1 MPCLQPF
8 SSAAE
13 VWVGVRGAEERE
25 RARMGWRGLSCP
37 LGCFSGLFF
46 KLKKKKKRKERK
58 SGCLRSRLIIAE
70 RLGAGTAGMCF
81 HTCADGLRAYS
92 AAGAASL
99 ESMWERACFL
109 RGCRRW
115 SEEGGGRRGPRG
127 ASFDTRFLWRVR
139 RALQPAASPTAGR
152 LQVAPAARRL
162 CSY

>member
-1 MPCLQPF
+1 MCVERKKGKGHGWDGGVSLAPW
-8 SSAAE
+8 AAFL
-13 VWVGVRGAEERE
+13 V
-25 RARMGWRGLSCP
+25 
-37 LGCFSGLFF
+37 CFLN
-46 KLKKKKKRKERK
+46 LKKKKRKERK

-70 RLGAGTAGMCF
+70 RLGAGTAGMYF

-115 SEEGGGRRGPRG
+115 SEEGGGRRGPHG
-127 ASFDTRFLWRVR
+127 ARFDTRFLWRVR

-152 LQVAPAARRL
+152 LQVAPAARHL